1 MMSPLFEPELSR
13 QISTCG
19 IVAVLILDR
28 VKDAVPVA
36 QSLVTG
42 GVTAMELTLRTP
54 VALEAL
60 EAVRSEVPDMIAG
73 VGTILTPD
81 QVKLAKKSG
90 AQFGVAPGMN
100 PKVLVAAREASLSF
114 APGVATPSD
123 IEAALEHK
131 CELLKFFPAEPC
143 GGLSYLVP
151 YRLHTFIWALSSCHW
166 AESIPPT
173 WRAILLIP
181 ALLRSA
187 AHGWHREI

>member
-1 MMSPLFEPELSR
+1 MMSPLFDPELSR

-36 QSLVTG
+36 QSLVAG

-90 AQFGVAPGMN
+90 AQFGVAPGMI
-100 PKVLVAAREASLSF
+100 PRCSSLRGRLASPSLREWL
-114 APGVATPSD
+114 
-123 IEAALEHK
+123 
-131 CELLKFFPAEPC
+131 
-143 GGLSYLVP
+143 
-151 YRLHTFIWALSSCHW
+151 R
-166 AESIPPT
+166 
-173 WRAILLIP
+173 RAILKRHLNTNARCSSFSPQNLAVVCLI
-181 ALLRSA
+181 
-187 AHGWHREI
+187 